1 MKMNE
6 AIETS
11 VSQTEERRYR
21 FSELSLRAKQRAW
34 EKHHAAFEPH
44 DDWYD
49 SVYAIAI
56 EEGKAKGFDIDEI
69 QFSGFWSQGD
79 GACWEGYINLKKW
92 AKNTAS
98 DPNDPKLLMYMEMA
112 EDGWAT
118 EEVKIM
124 RDRIS
129 YHHEGTMKLVT
140 ELSCYAR
147 DNEDLM
153 ASGLFEGKPVL
164 SLWEALGRYHEDY
177 LDSLEKDIL
186 ESAKD
191 YAREIYRMLEA
202 EYEYLTSDEYISEM
216 CDANEWFFNKEG
228 EMV

>member
-6 AIETS
+6 TIETN
-11 VSQTEERRYR
+11 VSQTEERQYR
-21 FSELSLRAKQRAW
+21 FSELSDRAKQRALD
-34 EKHHAAFEPH
+34 KHYASFEPYT
-44 DDWYD
+44 DWYH
-49 SVYAIAI
+49 SVYEMAI
-56 EEGKAKGFDIDEI
+56 EDGKEKGFGIDEI

-92 AKNTAS
+92 ATTTAS
-98 DPNDPKLLMYMEMA
+98 DPSDPKLLMYMEIA
-112 EDGWAT
+112 EDGWAI

-129 YHHEGTMKLVT
+129 YHHEGTMKLIT

-147 DNEDLM
+147 DDTDLM

-164 SLWEALGRYHEDY
+164 SLWEAIGSDF
-177 LDSLEKDIL
+177 LDELEKDIL

-191 YAREIYRMLEA
+191 YARKIYRMLEG

-216 CDANEWFFNKEG
+216 CDANDWFFNEEG

>member
-1 MKMNE
+1 M
-6 AIETS
+6 
-11 VSQTEERRYR
+11 
-21 FSELSLRAKQRAW
+21 
-34 EKHHAAFEPH
+34 
-44 DDWYD
+44 
-49 SVYAIAI
+49 YAIAI
-56 EEGKAKGFDIDEI
+56 EEGITKGFDIDEI

-79 GACWEGYINLKKW
+79 GACWEGYINVKKW

-98 DPNDPKLLMYMEMA
+98 DPNDPKLLMYLEMA

-153 ASGLFEGKPVL
+153 GSGLFEGKPVL
-164 SLWEALGRYHEDY
+164 SLWEAIGSDF
-177 LDSLEKDIL
+177 LDALEKDIL
-186 ESAKD
+186 ESAKIGR
-191 YAREIYRMLEA
+191 AH
-202 EYEYLTSDEYISEM
+202 
-216 CDANEWFFNKEG
+216 
-228 EMV
+228 V